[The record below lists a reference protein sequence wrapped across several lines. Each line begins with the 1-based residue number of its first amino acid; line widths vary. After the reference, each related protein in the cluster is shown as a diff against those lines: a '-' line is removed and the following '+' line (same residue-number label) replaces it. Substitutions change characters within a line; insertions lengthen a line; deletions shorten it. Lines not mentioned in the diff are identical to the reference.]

1 MALPELHPIS
11 EVSRSIGASPEAA
24 YIRAPFRGGVLKV
37 GFQLSSP
44 LTGVLSQVLRW
55 LC

>member
-24 YIRAPFRGGVLKV
+24 YIRAPFRGRVPPSQPKYRKK
-37 GFQLSSP
+37 SP
-44 LTGVLSQVLRW
+44 GRNRG
-55 LC
+55 